1 MASTCRCW
9 RWCCCRRRRLSMVS
23 VPAVTSNSLL
33 VVMAAPWMALAPVES
48 TVPALVMKPP
58 VMVAVF
64 RSRSEPAVAVTSIV
78 PLVGADAVGDG
89 EALQLEGAAVGA
101 QRAGVGDRAAVDLQ
115 FTAGDLEQVAEIV
128 GGDDAGEEARPGG
141 DHRAVVGQVAAGDGG
156 GLEVEFGGDVEHLT
170 APAVGPRRSCW

>member
-78 PLVGADAVGDG
+78 PLSAPMLLVTVRLSSSRVPPSARSVP
-89 EALQLEGAAVGA
+89 ALATEPPLICSS
-101 QRAGVGDRAAVDLQ
+101 R
-115 FTAGDLEQVAEIV
+115 
-128 GGDDAGEEARPGG
+128 
-141 DHRAVVGQVAAGDGG
+141 
-156 GLEVEFGGDVEHLT
+156 
-170 APAVGPRRSCW
+170 W